1 MRACRHWSP
10 ALLRWCPG
18 RRGAAHGHEHT
29 YGCRHGRGRSR
40 HQAQFQAFADAN
52 GGTREASTAG
62 YTASADYVA
71 AQMEGAGYE
80 VTRQPFEY
88 NYFEELAPATLA
100 GTSAAFPFTYEPG
113 DNIST
118 MDYSGSEPSRA
129 SSRRWTSSPPVG
141 QPDGTS
147 NSGCEE
153 ADFDEFTGDIALIQR
168 GTCDFSVKIANAVAA
183 GADAVIIFNEGNT
196 EERLGIEF
204 GQASFP
210 QDVPVLEMSARTERR
225 WSSSFAVSALRHA
238 PSVWK
243 ERDDRLRGPS
253 VRERDRPDHV
263 RRTDRVVA
271 LEPTSTA

>member
-1 MRACRHWSP
+1 VTVGGVR
-10 ALLRWCPG
+10 
-18 RRGAAHGHEHT
+18 T
-29 YGCRHGRGRSR
+29 

-71 AQMEGAGYE
+71 AQMEDVGYE

-118 MDYSGSEPSRA
+118 MDYSGSGTFSGVVQEVDVVVPL
-129 SSRRWTSSPPVG
+129 PVG

-153 ADFDEFTGDIALIQR
+153 ADFEGFTGDIALIQR

-183 GADAVIIFNEGNT
+183 GANAVIIFNEGNT
-196 EERLGIEF
+196 EERSGIE
-204 GQASFP
+204 
-210 QDVPVLEMSARTERR
+210 LARRR
-225 WSSSFAVSALRHA
+225 S
-238 PSVWK
+238 
-243 ERDDRLRGPS
+243 
-253 VRERDRPDHV
+253 
-263 RRTDRVVA
+263 RRTCQCWR
-271 LEPTSTA
+271 